1 MFNTDPYSYGSDP
14 LSASVLSA
22 MATNGA
28 VVNTQS
34 ENTIAYTDNQAF
46 SLKLQGTRKLNTSG
60 RSITLETKFSTSKTD
75 ANQLAM
81 SNVHLYQVANSLG
94 QDSTYQVNRYMVSP
108 ERSNSYSVKM
118 IYSEPIARRVYLQ
131 FGYKFG
137 YGVNKGDRQIYD
149 FSNLGETFFSG
160 LQPSYRRWDSYLSIL
175 PNAYSTYKDDALSR
189 TSRYE
194 SYKHDIELGLKVTRK
209 AYQLSAGVMLE
220 PQKTHFIQSYLNV
233 NTDTVRTVLNFS
245 PTFELNYKFSDVSK
259 LKLTYR
265 GKTSQP
271 TITQLL
277 DIRDNSNPL
286 NIYQGNSGLKPAFV
300 NSLRLFYNNYIEKK
314 QRSMM
319 AHINFSSTR
328 NAISNKVEYDTQTGG
343 MLTRP
348 INVNGNWNASGA
360 FMFNTAIDSL
370 GYFNF
375 NSFSNVSYNNYVSY
389 LALSAGTSA
398 LKNVTRALT
407 LSERASFGYR
417 NSWIEVELN
426 GTVDYT
432 RSSNT
437 LKVGNSNLNTWQ
449 FSYGTNVT
457 FMAPWNMQITTG
469 LTQNSRRGFSDKSMN
484 TNELV
489 WNAQVS

>member
-1 MFNTDPYSYGSDP
+1 M
-14 LSASVLSA
+14 
-22 MATNGA
+22 
-28 VVNTQS
+28 
-34 ENTIAYTDNQAF
+34 
-46 SLKLQGTRKLNTSG
+46 
-60 RSITLETKFSTSKTD
+60 
-75 ANQLAM
+75 
-81 SNVHLYQVANSLG
+81 
-94 QDSTYQVNRYMVSP
+94 
-108 ERSNSYSVKM
+108 
-118 IYSEPIARRVYLQ
+118 
-131 FGYKFG
+131 
-137 YGVNKGDRQIYD
+137 
-149 FSNLGETFFSG
+149 
-160 LQPSYRRWDSYLSIL
+160 
-175 PNAYSTYKDDALSR
+175 
-189 TSRYE
+189 
-194 SYKHDIELGLKVTRK
+194 
-209 AYQLSAGVMLE
+209 
-220 PQKTHFIQSYLNV
+220 

-375 NSFSNVSYNNYVSY
+375 NSFSNVNYNNYVSY

-398 LKNVTRALT
+398 LKNITRALT

-417 NSWIEVELN
+417 NSWIEVELM
-426 GTVDYT
+426 V
-432 RSSNT
+432 
-437 LKVGNSNLNTWQ
+437 Q
-449 FSYGTNVT
+449 
-457 FMAPWNMQITTG
+457 
-469 LTQNSRRGFSDKSMN
+469 
-484 TNELV
+484 
-489 WNAQVS
+489 